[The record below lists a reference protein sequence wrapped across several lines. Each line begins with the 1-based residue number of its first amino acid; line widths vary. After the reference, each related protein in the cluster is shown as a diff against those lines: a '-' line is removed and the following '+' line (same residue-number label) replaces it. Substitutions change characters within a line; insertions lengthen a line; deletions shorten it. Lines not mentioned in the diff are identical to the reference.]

1 MNGLNKIKDVSTD
14 LLEDGFDIRIST
26 LGLSMYPLI
35 RTGDKITIRPG
46 KNFEIG
52 DIVLFSRD
60 DQFVCHRLVKA
71 YEKSGIKYYQTRGD
85 SFFGLDAPVTV
96 EQVLGKVVRIERENV
111 SLPRKILLFMYPAM
125 RFAGINALAISA
137 LILIRNILT
146 RNKPG

>member
-1 MNGLNKIKDVSTD
+1 MNGLNKVKDVSTD

-35 RTGDKITIRPG
+35 RTGDKITIGPG

-52 DIVLFSRD
+52 DIVLFNRD
-60 DQFVCHRLVKA
+60 DQLVCHRLVKA

-85 SFFGLDAPVTV
+85 SFFGLDEPVTV
-96 EQVLGKVVRIERENV
+96 EQILGKVVRIERENV
-111 SLPRKILLFMYPAM
+111 SFPRRILLFMYPAM
-125 RFAGINALAISA
+125 RFAGINALVISA